1 MWSSS
6 LPDDQEATL
15 EGKNSV
21 EKLHGYMLVFPP
33 VPPGGFQGVGGWGG
47 GGISGGLRVWGW
59 GVHGGWC
66 FNLMTFFLA
75 KGNNYFPSRILTA
88 KAESADLLTVYCK
101 HGRTVIK

>member
-1 MWSSS
+1 MVWSSS

-47 GGISGGLRVWGW
+47 GYFRWFEGLGVGGSWWMGFK
-59 GVHGGWC
+59 
-66 FNLMTFFLA
+66 FN
-75 KGNNYFPSRILTA
+75 
-88 KAESADLLTVYCK
+88 DL
-101 HGRTVIK
+101 IFS